1 MWGEPQPHQTTTCN
15 ISTYAKRIDVSL
27 LPQTIRDAIYV
38 THTLGFQYLW
48 TDSLCIIQD
57 SGEDKLHELA
67 RMHLVYR
74 YAYLTII
81 AASAERVSDGFL
93 GDRSPPLDPEDYL
106 ALPIICP
113 PHSHT
118 PGGSVT
124 GVQQVGEMHT
134 TPIIVT
140 AGNTV
145 EHQDVEEWE
154 PINAR
159 GWCLQEFY
167 MSPRALLF
175 TSVTLQFKCQAG
187 RQNIGNSLQTTKNDF
202 WLPDV
207 LFYPEPPAPEHGSLE
222 WSMIHGR
229 WGDMVHQYSTRK
241 LSEAS
246 DKLVACGA
254 LAEAFHRVLSSDYLA
269 GLWRD
274 TLLHDLLWRRAPDAM
289 SITDLV
295 RPAEYRAPSWSWAS
309 VDGPVSM
316 LPWDYGADA
325 AAVAEILRCEVTLKD
340 PELQFGELRGASIVL
355 RAALILFKLKPDKTG
370 WGEEVWLSPPPR
382 EPLSGVHGFA
392 DEADTIL
399 EDRMIGGWCEFDR
412 QADGMVEGGPRWLIP
427 LLQKGRPGQMLKGS
441 CLIVALAGPGAWSET
456 RSREAYQR
464 IGIFDAESGGWDALQ
479 LYMALVPWVEVELV

>member
-1 MWGEPQPHQTTTCN
+1 YLALSYVWGEPQPHQTTTCN

-27 LPQTIRDAIYV
+27 LPQTIRDAIAV
-38 THTLGFQYLW
+38 THSLGLQYLW
-48 TDSLCIIQD
+48 TDSLCIMQD

-93 GDRSPPLDPEDYL
+93 EDRSPPLDPEDYL
-106 ALPIICP
+106 TLPIVCP

-118 PGGSVT
+118 PGGSIT
-124 GVQQVGEMHT
+124 G
-134 TPIIVT
+134 
-140 AGNTV
+140 
-145 EHQDVEEWE
+145 

-187 RQNIGNSLQTTKNDF
+187 RWNIGHSLQTTKNDF

-207 LFYPEPPAPEHGSLE
+207 LFYPDPPALEQGSLD
-222 WSMIHGR
+222 WSMVHRR
-229 WGDMVHQYSTRK
+229 WGDIVHQYSTRK
-241 LSEAS
+241 LGEAS

-254 LAEAFHRVLSSDYLA
+254 LAEAFHRILSSDYLA

-325 AAVAEILRCEVTLKD
+325 TAVAEILRCEVTLKD

-355 RAALILFKLKPDKTG
+355 R
-370 WGEEVWLSPPPR
+370 
-382 EPLSGVHGFA
+382 
-392 DEADTIL
+392 
-399 EDRMIGGWCEFDR
+399 
-412 QADGMVEGGPRWLIP
+412 
-427 LLQKGRPGQMLKGS
+427 
-441 CLIVALAGPGAWSET
+441 
-456 RSREAYQR
+456 
-464 IGIFDAESGGWDALQ
+464 
-479 LYMALVPWVEVELV
+479 